1 MNLSGSLAVIIVA
14 LCFAA
19 PAHATDALPRIAVF
33 GFEFQDTS
41 HEGELN
47 PKREDEAARLEL
59 VSQEFLK
66 LLRNSQRFEVIDT
79 SSADQKVAEM
89 RPLARCNGCD
99 IDLAKTFDADLS
111 VFGIV
116 AKTSNLI
123 LELHVYLR
131 DVKTAKVVKYAR
143 ANIRGN
149 TDETWLHGI
158 RWLVKR
164 RFLKRDK

>member
-1 MNLSGSLAVIIVA
+1 MNLPGRLAVIVLL
-14 LCFAA
+14 LCFTASA
-19 PAHATDALPRIAVF
+19 QATDAPQRIAIF
-33 GFEFQDTS
+33 GFEFLDTS
-41 HEGELN
+41 HEGELYG
-47 PKREDEAARLEL
+47 KREDEAARLEL
-59 VSQEFLK
+59 VSQEFVK
-66 LLRNSQRFEVIDT
+66 LLRNSQRFEIVDT
-79 SSADQKVAEM
+79 SSAAEKVAEM

-99 IDLAKTFDADLS
+99 IDLARTFGADLS

-123 LELHVYLR
+123 LEFHVYLR
-131 DVKTAKVVKYAR
+131 DVETAKVVKYAR

-164 RFLKRDK
+164 RLLKQDK

>member
-1 MNLSGSLAVIIVA
+1 MNLFGSLAVIIVA
-14 LCFAA
+14 LCIAVS
-19 PAHATDALPRIAVF
+19 AHATDAPQRIAVF
-33 GFEFQDTS
+33 GFEFLDTS

-47 PKREDEAARLEL
+47 GKREDEAARLEL
-59 VSQEFLK
+59 VSQEFVK
-66 LLRNSQRFEVIDT
+66 LLRNSQRFGLIDT
-79 SSADQKVAEM
+79 SSAAQKVAEM

-164 RFLKRDK
+164 RLLKQDK